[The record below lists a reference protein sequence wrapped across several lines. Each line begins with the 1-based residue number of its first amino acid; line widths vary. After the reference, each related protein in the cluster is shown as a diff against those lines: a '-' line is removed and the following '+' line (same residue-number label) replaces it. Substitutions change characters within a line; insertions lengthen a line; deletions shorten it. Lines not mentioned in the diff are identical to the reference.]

1 MICPVKRLCVATLLA
16 LAFTSPAYSAQPPEG
31 WGAAEY
37 AIAQQYWNTPTTCDT
52 MEVQFDAPV
61 RDEVGVIAEGQNWL
75 GHCFM
80 RIKAGLEIL
89 VQCQAV
95 VHEYGHILGLEH
107 SADERSV
114 MYPLVSRYNIPSLC
128 VRLLDRY
135 RPGQSRKALKRL

>member
-1 MICPVKRLCVATLLA
+1 MKRFSVAILTALA
-16 LAFTSPAYSAQPPEG
+16 LAAPAHAAQPPEG

-37 AIAQQYWNTPTTCDT
+37 TVAQQYWNTQPACDT
-52 MEVQFDAPV
+52 MEIQFDAPV

-107 SADERSV
+107 SADEYSV
-114 MYPLVSRYNIPSLC
+114 MYPLINRHNIPSLC
-128 VRLLDRY
+128 VHLLDRY